1 MHMHTQAADSYSY
14 KLSSFKLLLIVLSE
28 RDSYYKMMLS
38 LLLSFYTI
46 SSILQG
52 CYGQTIINLA
62 NGIYS
67 TKVESDG
74 LHLPSTSI
82 FKPIAPLTIQLHLTS
97 SYSVFVNYQ
106 ITVDGSAHFWTKL
119 QISRDDDDDGLTNA
133 GSLVHYG
140 NQAYKT
146 ATGYWMDNLEP
157 GHYTFEV
164 HYQSSSSISVEADKD
179 YQTAI
184 LQVMWFA
191 DAHAVSDGVRCYPRP
206 CPLNKYSVLSPIKDL
221 KVSLLV
227 PSGGRVVVA
236 GYQLA
241 IYSSS
246 NKWFTARLHMNN
258 DQLKSTVISQ
268 GNNYYFNLNS
278 FCMDYLKNALYE
290 FGLTYRNLYNSYF
303 EDCRNNYQGNKNLYA
318 MYLLSTCRRLVSSRY
333 KYGLPLSTI
342 GWKTTDLNYTIRLSQ
357 TEHVIVR
364 YQYSASGRNTYTINR
379 LLIDSVPVKHTA
391 SITGNAH
398 YAGNSGM
405 WQGGLSSGIHTIAVE
420 HRSGNTYTHHE
431 SEFNVRAVD
440 IISCY

>member
-1 MHMHTQAADSYSY
+1 MV
-14 KLSSFKLLLIVLSE
+14 F
-28 RDSYYKMMLS
+28 S

-82 FKPIAPLTIQLHLTS
+82 FKPIAALTIQLHLTS

-164 HYQSSSSISVEADKD
+164 HYQSSSSISVETDKD

-206 CPLNKYSVLSPIKDL
+206 YPLNTYNVFSPIKDL
-221 KVSLLV
+221 KVNLLV
-227 PSGGRVVVA
+227 PSGGRVVLA

-241 IYSSS
+241 IRSSS
-246 NKWFTARLHMNN
+246 NRWFTARLHMNN
-258 DQLKSTVISQ
+258 DQLKSTIMSQ
-268 GNNYYFNLNS
+268 GDNYHFNLNS
-278 FCMDYLKNALYE
+278 LCMDFQNKAEYE
-290 FGLTYRNLYNSYF
+290 FGLTYRNLHNSYF
-303 EDCRNNYQGNKNLYA
+303 EDCRNNYQGNKNIYA
-318 MYLLSTCRRLVSSRY
+318 MYLPSSCRKLASIQRKGVSSLSTTGWQTINLNHTFT
-333 KYGLPLSTI
+333 LSKI
-342 GWKTTDLNYTIRLSQ
+342 
-357 TEHVIVR
+357 EHIIVR
-364 YQYSASGRNTYTINR
+364 YQNSAFGHNTYTINR

-391 SITGNAH
+391 SITGNTNF
-398 YAGNSGM
+398 AGNSGM
-405 WQGGLSSGIHTIAVE
+405 WQGVLSSGRHTIAVQ
-420 HRSGNTYTHHE
+420 HRRGNTYANNDSGLTT
-431 SEFNVRAVD
+431 RAMD

>member
-1 MHMHTQAADSYSY
+1 
-14 KLSSFKLLLIVLSE
+14 
-28 RDSYYKMMLS
+28 MLS

-140 NQAYKT
+140 NHAYKT

-206 CPLNKYSVLSPIKDL
+206 YPLNTHDVFSPIKGI
-221 KVSLLV
+221 KMNLLV
-227 PSGGRVVVA
+227 PSSGRIVLA

-246 NKWFTARLHMNN
+246 HRWFTARLHMNN
-258 DQLKSTVISQ
+258 QQLISTIMSQ
-268 GNNYYFNLNS
+268 GNYYYFNLNS
-278 FCMDYLKNALYE
+278 LWMKYKNDAEYE
-290 FGLTYRNLYNSYF
+290 FGITYRTPHSCYF

-318 MYLLSTCRRLVSSRY
+318 MYLPSSCRELANVRGNGPLSLST
-333 KYGLPLSTI
+333 T
-342 GWKTTDLNYTIRLSQ
+342 GWQATDINSNFTLSQ
-357 TEHVIVR
+357 SEHIFVR
-364 YQYSASGRNTYTINR
+364 YQYTAYNRNTYTVNR
-379 LLIDSVPVKHTA
+379 LLIDSIPVKHTA
-391 SITGNAH
+391 SITGNA
-398 YAGNSGM
+398 YYNGNSGM
-405 WQGGLSSGIHTIAVE
+405 WQGVLSSGRHTIAVQQ
-420 HRSGNTYTHHE
+420 RSGRTYTHN
-431 SEFNVRAVD
+431 SGIPYYRITRVMD